1 MENKGKVVGLIVVIL
16 IALGFMIQRVMK
28 SNKGGTVETVTQ
40 VLVDVKAN
48 KLFANPIKIGPAGP
62 VEKVAFPSTSPFS
75 EGNNAYPA
83 LQCPKDKTIFA
94 LDAKEVKEGETPPD
108 PLLMVPRCPVCGNSD
123 LVAPELPKGQRS
135 MDLPGPVQ
143 IVKVPP
149 GK

>member
-94 LDAKEVKEGETPPD
+94 LDNRPLKEGEAPPD
-108 PLLMVPRCPVCGNSD
+108 PNMVPRCPLCGSTD
-123 LVAPELPKGQRS
+123 LYPPELPKGQKS

-143 IVKVPP
+143 IITIPP
-149 GK
+149 VR